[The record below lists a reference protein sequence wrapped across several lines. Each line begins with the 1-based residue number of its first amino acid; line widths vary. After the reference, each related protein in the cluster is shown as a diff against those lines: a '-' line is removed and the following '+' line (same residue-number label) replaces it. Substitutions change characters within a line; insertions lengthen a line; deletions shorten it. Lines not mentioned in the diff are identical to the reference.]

1 MSLPDE
7 ILISDEF
14 STIDGIA
21 VVICIPHYG
30 ESGPRPSDFARYRP
44 RPLWSRRTKWSWFDP
59 DPRPAREGI
68 A

>member
-44 RPLWSRRTKWSWFDP
+44 RP
-59 DPRPAREGI
+59 
-68 A
+68 